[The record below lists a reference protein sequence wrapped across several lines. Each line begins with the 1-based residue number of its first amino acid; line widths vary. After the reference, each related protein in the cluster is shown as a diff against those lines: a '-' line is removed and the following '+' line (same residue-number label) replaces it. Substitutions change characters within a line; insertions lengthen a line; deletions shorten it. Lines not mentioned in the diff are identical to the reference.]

1 MVIELYLS
9 SSFDFSFTHNCFK
22 YVFILGLALL
32 KLGLPL
38 LLPPLPKLV
47 LPLSL
52 KLVLFLILAQPLKL
66 VLLLPAI
73 IIALPQLLTEGLRLP
88 PFVHELLIL
97 VQLQHAPLNMVQLLL
112 ATCFLPLHLP
122 NNLLIDIS

>member
-1 MVIELYLS
+1 M
-9 SSFDFSFTHNCFK
+9 
-22 YVFILGLALL
+22 ALL
-32 KLGLPL
+32 KPGLL
-38 LLPPLPKLV
+38 QLLPPLP
-47 LPLSL
+47 

-73 IIALPQLLTEGLRLP
+73 IIALPQLLTEELRLP

-97 VQLQHAPLNMVQLLL
+97 VQLQHAALSMVQLLL

-122 NNLLIDIS
+122 NNLLIAVS